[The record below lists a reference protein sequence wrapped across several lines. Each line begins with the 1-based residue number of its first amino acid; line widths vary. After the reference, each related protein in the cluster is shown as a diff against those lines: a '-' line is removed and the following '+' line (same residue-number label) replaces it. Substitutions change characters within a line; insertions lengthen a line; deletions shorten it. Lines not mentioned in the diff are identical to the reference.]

1 MVFMDVN
8 GKVAIVTGAS
18 AGIGLATAKL
28 LSTKGVK
35 LVLVARSKDKLE
47 KLSRELPN
55 AIAIT
60 ADVSKVEEVKIMVK
74 QAFEHFGRIDILI
87 NNAGR
92 GYDVPVEKT
101 DLEIFRYLFDLD
113 LVGPVAAMKEAIPI
127 MRNQRGG
134 AIVNISSGTALMHL
148 PNMGPYS
155 AMKSALAQISLTARE
170 ELEADKIAVSVVYP
184 YITLTDFE
192 KNTFKD
198 ASVEEQEETPEA
210 QEAFAKADTPEYV
223 AQKIVEAI
231 ESGVAEVF
239 AHDWMNR
246 R

>member
-1 MVFMDVN
+1 
-8 GKVAIVTGAS
+8 
-18 AGIGLATAKL
+18 
-28 LSTKGVK
+28 
-35 LVLVARSKDKLE
+35 
-47 KLSRELPN
+47 
-55 AIAIT
+55 
-60 ADVSKVEEVKIMVK
+60 
-74 QAFEHFGRIDILI
+74 
-87 NNAGR
+87 
-92 GYDVPVEKT
+92 
-101 DLEIFRYLFDLD
+101 
-113 LVGPVAAMKEAIPI
+113 
-127 MRNQRGG
+127 MRKQRGG